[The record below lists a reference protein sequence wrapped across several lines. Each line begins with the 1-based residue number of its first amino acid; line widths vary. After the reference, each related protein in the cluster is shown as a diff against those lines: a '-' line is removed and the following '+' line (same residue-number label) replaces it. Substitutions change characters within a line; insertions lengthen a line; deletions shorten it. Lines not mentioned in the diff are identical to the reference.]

1 MSCLDIFCV
10 YKKIN
15 YMSENNEYDNFRDIF
30 KPPFGLKNY
39 YDNTPKYLKNQIIRI
54 NSEIESG
61 FYSAYDA
68 MMVMFKQLIFGN
80 SVDLEDVCDGIINKH
95 IKEFSGE
102 TLKYDENTIFEIN
115 RKYNLDL
122 IDYFKINDNGFSLVH
137 SLVIEGAISVFFEI
151 HYKKILTEA
160 LKNTSFF
167 YIERGMKRHNKIIDI
182 LSYFN
187 DKRSQMNSLN
197 TQINQTT

>member
-1 MSCLDIFCV
+1 
-10 YKKIN
+10 
-15 YMSENNEYDNFRDIF
+15 MSENNEYDNFRDIF

-68 MMVMFKQLIFGN
+68 MMVMFKQLIFRN